1 MPYPVATYADG
12 SERQWNGQ
20 EWVVT
25 KPPGGVKG
33 YDSVGQ
39 SAEMLKAL
47 AKGRAAKD
55 LARLEGSQAA
65 EKEGYDNEQ
74 TALRAQDVLDTGVPT
89 GVLGETRMAA
99 GKAFSDHPFMG
110 KVANVLTGGFVPD
123 NKQTVNLET
132 MQTLG
137 NTGAL
142 GQVGQLKGPLSDR
155 DVQFIKSLQYSPNS
169 SRAQN
174 QRVIEAQKWVARRQ
188 AAYGAALRKWTENL
202 GSPSALNGK
211 GMSFDRFWGEYSA
224 RALPRP
230 GLEPQAAA
238 PTRNAFDTSAPAA
251 PAKGGGGLSAQE
263 QAELAA
269 LRQRFGKQ

>member
-55 LARLEGSQAA
+55 LARLESSQVA
-65 EKEGYDNEQ
+65 EAEGYGNEQ

-89 GVLGETRMAA
+89 GAFGETRAA
-99 GKAFSDHPFMG
+99 VGKAIG
-110 KVANVLTGGFVPD
+110 NKVTNFLSAGLIPD
-123 NKQTVNLET
+123 KEQTVNLET
-132 MQTLG
+132 MTALG
-137 NTGAL
+137 NQGAL

-155 DVQFIKSLQYSPNS
+155 DVQFIKTLQYSPNS
-169 SRAQN
+169 SRVQN

-238 PTRNAFDTSAPAA
+238 PSRNAFDTSAPAA

>member
-55 LARLEGSQAA
+55 LARLESSQVA
-65 EKEGYDNEQ
+65 EAEGYGNEQ

-89 GVLGETRMAA
+89 GTFGEQRAA
-99 GKAFSDHPFMG
+99 VGKAIG
-110 KVANVLTGGFVPD
+110 NKVTSFLSGGLIPD
-123 NKQTVNLET
+123 KEQTANLET

-155 DVQFIKSLQYSPNS
+155 DVQFIKTLQYSPNS
-169 SRAQN
+169 SRTQN

-238 PTRNAFDTSAPAA
+238 PSRNAFDTSAPAA